1 MSKDK
6 KVCLGVIVGV
16 HGIKG
21 EVKVKSF
28 TEVDTDLDKY
38 GSVENK
44 NGSRRFEIKVTGHS
58 KELLRV
64 KIKGVDDRTVAE
76 GLKGTEFYVSRD
88 VLPEPEEDEF
98 YLEDLVGLKVFLKA
112 DRSEAGKVA
121 AVYNFGA
128 GDVLEIRDKA
138 TGKLEMIPFNR
149 LYVPEVNIK
158 DGYIIVESVLLN
170 FIDDDSNGDEPDEG

>member
-44 NGSRRFEIKVTGHS
+44 NGSRRFEDN
-58 KELLRV
+58 LLPFSP
-64 KIKGVDDRTVAE
+64 I
-76 GLKGTEFYVSRD
+76 FVS
-88 VLPEPEEDEF
+88 
-98 YLEDLVGLKVFLKA
+98 
-112 DRSEAGKVA
+112 
-121 AVYNFGA
+121 
-128 GDVLEIRDKA
+128 
-138 TGKLEMIPFNR
+138 
-149 LYVPEVNIK
+149 
-158 DGYIIVESVLLN
+158 
-170 FIDDDSNGDEPDEG
+170 